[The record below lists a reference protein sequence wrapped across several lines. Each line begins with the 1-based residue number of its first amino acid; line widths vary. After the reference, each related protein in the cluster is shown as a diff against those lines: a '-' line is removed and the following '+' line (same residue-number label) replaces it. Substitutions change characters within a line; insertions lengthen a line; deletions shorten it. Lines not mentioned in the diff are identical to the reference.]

1 MTTVSVCRRGGEVE
15 EVGGTWHNFRKL
27 QFCDGLEHW
36 WPAAAASG
44 SALPSLDKDTLLL
57 QPSPGLAWLPGRGN
71 QWLQVNT
78 ASLCLRGFTDLVCDN
93 IAWWCRT

>member
-1 MTTVSVCRRGGEVE
+1 MTTVSVWRRGGEVE

-36 WPAAAASG
+36 WPAASG

-57 QPSPGLAWLPGRGN
+57 QPSPGLAPWQGESVVTGQHCFSLSHGIYR
-71 QWLQVNT
+71 L
-78 ASLCLRGFTDLVCDN
+78 SLCHN
-93 IAWWCRT
+93 IAWGRT